1 MRFGDIRLLLKR
13 IPGEKYR
20 ILGYNLKSLVDNV
33 AQVFSSREILE
44 EALDNALKFGVTVY
58 DALYIALALIK
69 RCKLVTLDKKLIKM
83 LGEKSLTDIVSMP

>member
-44 EALDNALKFGVTVY
+44 EALDNA
-58 DALYIALALIK
+58 
-69 RCKLVTLDKKLIKM
+69 
-83 LGEKSLTDIVSMP
+83 